1 VCSRFKREE
10 KKYEGDGIEDKKTKK
25 MQGSHTVEYGTGE
38 EGARSDEIHKKYGID
53 TKSSVSDEI
62 HKKYGID
69 TKSSVSDEIHKK
81 YGIDEESAKIDEI
94 HKKYGLGKW
103 SVRKDQLHYGSRDWG
118 GRTDDRMDTG
128 GLMKGAGS
136 IRTNY

>member
-1 VCSRFKREE
+1 VCSRLKRKE
-10 KKYEGDGIEDKKTKK
+10 KKYEGDGIENKKTEKIG
-25 MQGSHTVEYGTGE
+25 GSNTVEYGTGE
-38 EGARSDEIHKKYGID
+38 AGARSDEIHKKYGID
-53 TKSSVSDEI
+53 TKSSVSDDI

-103 SVRKDQLHYGSRDWG
+103 SVKKEQLHYGSRDWG
-118 GRTDDRMDTG
+118 GRSDDLMENG

-136 IRTNY
+136 VHTNY